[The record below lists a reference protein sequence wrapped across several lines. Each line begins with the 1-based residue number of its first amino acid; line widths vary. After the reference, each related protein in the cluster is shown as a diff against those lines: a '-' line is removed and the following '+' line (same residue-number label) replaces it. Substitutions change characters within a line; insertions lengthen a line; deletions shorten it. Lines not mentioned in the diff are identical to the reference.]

1 VLDADRIQFD
11 PSAMVVPR
19 DDLARASRL
28 VVRLPAFG
36 GQELRYPDRYPDD
49 MRQAASDGA
58 SAARVAPHPAPH
70 PLAGAIHPKAGRPL
84 EDWQGQPV
92 LCRDGSVPRGVVFF
106 NYEDARYQGARGDGR
121 GVIIFNRPTPEAAAD
136 LARWI
141 EVNGGAAG
149 ALADVTAIVRM
160 LDYAQKIGL
169 DDRYESDADYVEQWL
184 MRADEP
190 LIPGAA
196 LAPDPPRPTCAGA
209 CGLYVRR
216 AVAVPA
222 VFVTGPAQVGD
233 APIGP
238 EGAVFL
244 RANASPGALPK
255 APSFELRK
263 VSLSAFAQTYVGIDG
278 LPVDVSK
285 LPRIDTACA

>member
-1 VLDADRIQFD
+1 
-11 PSAMVVPR
+11 M
-19 DDLARASRL
+19 
-28 VVRLPAFG
+28 
-36 GQELRYPDRYPDD
+36 
-49 MRQAASDGA
+49 
-58 SAARVAPHPAPH
+58 
-70 PLAGAIHPKAGRPL
+70 
-84 EDWQGQPV
+84 
-92 LCRDGSVPRGVVFF
+92 
-106 NYEDARYQGARGDGR
+106 
-121 GVIIFNRPTPEAAAD
+121 
-136 LARWI
+136 
-141 EVNGGAAG
+141 
-149 ALADVTAIVRM
+149 
-160 LDYAQKIGL
+160 DYAQKIGL

-184 MRADEP
+184 LRADEP

-244 RANASPGALPK
+244 RANASPGALSE

-263 VSLSAFAQTYVGIDG
+263 VSLTAFAQTYVGTDG

-285 LPRIDTACA
+285 LPRIDTLPAPEAHQN